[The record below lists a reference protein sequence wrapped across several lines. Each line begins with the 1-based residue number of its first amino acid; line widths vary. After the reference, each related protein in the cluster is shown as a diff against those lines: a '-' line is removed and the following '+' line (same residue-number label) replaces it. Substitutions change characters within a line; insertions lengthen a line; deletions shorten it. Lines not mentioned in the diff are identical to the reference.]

1 MQVIWQVST
10 CSLLLLLKIVI
21 IHKFECSKIY
31 AGENLPSEQTD
42 MKQLGPTK
50 AVLFVLTPVL

>member
-21 IHKFECSKIY
+21 IHKFECSKIN
-31 AGENLPSEQTD
+31 AEENLPSEQTD
-42 MKQLGPTK
+42 VKQLDPTEV
-50 AVLFVLTPVL
+50 VLFVLTPVH